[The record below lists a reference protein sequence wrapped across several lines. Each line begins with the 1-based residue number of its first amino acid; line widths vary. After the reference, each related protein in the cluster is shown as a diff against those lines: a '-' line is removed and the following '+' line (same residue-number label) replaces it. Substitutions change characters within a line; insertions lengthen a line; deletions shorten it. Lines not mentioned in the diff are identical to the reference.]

1 MMKTKKS
8 RTDAGDLE
16 SGKDNDTAKSKQN
29 NSVKRTK
36 INSSPSRSNTAFEN
50 TVISTISDVKKRKAR
65 NSSKVVTDNLES
77 DLNKEKVFYDNSSEI
92 KKKRTHD
99 VSAST
104 SSVPVKKSKKE
115 SSKTKEKLQALAK
128 KRWMKIEKIMK
139 KKKAAKKLL
148 KAEGEEDK
156 EVGVSAQIAASLEYL
171 RQWKNDKGNWSF
183 QKVRQVWLLRNMY
196 NKKMVSSIAVNFL

>member
-77 DLNKEKVFYDNSSEI
+77 DLNKEKVFCDNSSEI
-92 KKKRTHD
+92 KKKRTRD

-156 EVGVSAQIAASLEYL
+156 EVGVSAQIASLEYL